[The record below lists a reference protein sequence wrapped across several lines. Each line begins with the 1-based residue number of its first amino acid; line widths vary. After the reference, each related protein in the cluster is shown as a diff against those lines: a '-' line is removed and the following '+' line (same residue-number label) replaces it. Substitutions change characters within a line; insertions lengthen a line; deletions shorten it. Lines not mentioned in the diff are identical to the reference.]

1 MEMERRGSIRRSCV
15 LTQLRKQEDVLTK
28 TKPFIIDKRRVLQ
41 AYRLVKANRGAAGVD
56 RESIKDFEEDLK
68 NNLYKIW
75 NRLSSGSYIPPPV
88 KAVSIPKKSGG
99 KRIIEAPH
107 ENLKNAQ
114 RESLRRMQQ
123 IYLNM
128 AAASEALSQYDE
140 DVREMLADNATGWR
154 KMKRS
159 LARQA
164 RPSAAH
170 TAANFIL
177 NQIESQ

>member
-56 RESIKDFEEDLK
+56 QESIKDFEEDLK

-75 NRLSSGSYIPPPV
+75 NRLSSGSYFPPPV

-99 KRIIEAPH
+99 ERVLGIPT
-107 ENLKNAQ
+107 LYPYYTFF
-114 RESLRRMQQ
+114 SWL
-123 IYLNM
+123 
-128 AAASEALSQYDE
+128 
-140 DVREMLADNATGWR
+140 
-154 KMKRS
+154 
-159 LARQA
+159 
-164 RPSAAH
+164 
-170 TAANFIL
+170 
-177 NQIESQ
+177 